1 VRSIDC
7 QLLTISLE
15 SDLEIL
21 KSLEVSEA
29 CDVSGTHDSD
39 VASFA
44 GDSGSRNSIFK
55 ALSIVHGY

>member
-1 VRSIDC
+1 MRSIDC

-44 GDSGSRNSIFK
+44 GDSGS
-55 ALSIVHGY
+55 